1 MEEKYFDIAKG
12 KLIIVEWGNLERD
25 YDSSEKNAILTTNVG
40 FFVTQDEEN
49 IALGNMMKEE
59 RESVEFYNLI
69 LIPKALIKKIKEQK
83 VGV

>member
-1 MEEKYFDIAKG
+1 MEEKDFDIAKG
-12 KLIIVEWGNLERD
+12 KLIIVEWGNQEIE
-25 YDSSEKNAILTTNVG
+25 YGPSEKSANLTTNVG